1 MTGSLFRKEALAYQR
16 ERLWGEILLTQ
27 PLSLRLLSAAVAVV
41 LVCLVLYLYLGTYTR
56 KETVQG
62 YLNPAEGMVEVH
74 ASQAGTITGLE
85 VEAGDRVKEDEVLAR
100 ISTEKTLEEGATL
113 NTLVVELLE
122 QQKQQLKQRIER
134 QRRRRDA
141 REVYLRSRI
150 DGHERQIRQLKEQ
163 IQLQKERVELA
174 RSRYQSLENLHKD
187 ELISEEEYKSRYQTL
202 LDEQQRQNQLRQSL
216 SAEQGELENARF
228 ELDSL
233 ESETQESV
241 DELQAEIARLD
252 ERRLQHRGEQAFSVK
267 APRAGR
273 ITSLQV
279 APGQMV
285 SPQRPMMAILPEGSS
300 LEAELL
306 VPSRAIGFVE
316 AGLPVRVRYDAFPHE
331 RFGSH
336 ESQVSH
342 VAETVLSPDEV
353 DAPIQLR
360 TPVYRVSA
368 TLSRQTL
375 MAYGRE
381 MPLDAG
387 MTLQADILL
396 DERPLYQWILK
407 PLYSLKGTL

>member
-1 MTGSLFRKEALAYQR
+1 MTGQLFRQEAVAYQR

-62 YLNPAEGMVEVH
+62 YLSPAEGMVEVY
-74 ASQAGTITGLE
+74 ASQVGTITKLN
-85 VEAGDRVKEDEVLAR
+85 VEAGDRVDEGEVLAR
-100 ISTEKTLEEGATL
+100 VSTDKTLEEGGTL
-113 NTLVVELLE
+113 NTLVLQLLE
-122 QQKQQLKQRIER
+122 QQKQRLEQRIER
-134 QRRRRDA
+134 QKRRRDA

-150 DGHERQIRQLKEQ
+150 DGHEHQIDQLKEQ
-163 IQLQKERVELA
+163 IQLQKERIELA
-174 RSRYQSLENLHKD
+174 ESRYQSLKDLHRD
-187 ELISEEEYKSRYQTL
+187 ELISEEEYQARYQTL

-216 SAEQGELENARF
+216 STEEGELENARF

-233 ESETQESV
+233 ESETQATL
-241 DELQAEIARLD
+241 DELRAEIAGLD
-252 ERRLQHRGEQAFSVK
+252 ERRLQHRGEHAFSVE

-273 ITSLQV
+273 VTSLQV
-279 APGQMV
+279 KPGQMA
-285 SPQRPMMAILPEGSS
+285 SSQRPMMAILPEGSS

-316 AGLPVRVRYDAFPHE
+316 PDLPVRVRYDAFPHE
-331 RFGSH
+331 RFGNH
-336 ESQVSH
+336 ESQVSD

-353 DAPIQLR
+353 DAPIRPQ

-368 TLSRQTL
+368 ELSQQTL